1 MNALLPFLILGIT
14 AGSVYGLTGT
24 GLVLTYKTSGIFN
37 FAQGAVATT
46 GAYAFY
52 ILHDDVLHLPAVP
65 TALICVFVVGPV
77 LGLGLEAMARR
88 LADASA
94 TMQVVATIGLVL
106 VVQGFFSA
114 TFGTLARTFPAWLP
128 QHTVNIGGAF
138 VGVDQMII
146 TGIALAA
153 TVALFLFFRLTRL
166 GLAMRGVVD
175 NPELLDLGGT
185 SPAAVRRWAWII
197 GSSFATLAGILLA
210 PSLNLDAVVLTL
222 LVVQAFG
229 AAAIGRFSS
238 LPLTYIGGLVIG
250 IAASV
255 ATKYVVTSSAA
266 LAGLPA
272 SIPFIVLFL
281 VLVFTPR
288 SRLADR
294 RVRRPRPVPRYTA
307 PARVQLAG
315 AVMVGAALLL
325 VPHLVNVGQLP
336 YWSDALTQVVLF
348 LSLGLLVRTSGQVS
362 LCQAAFA
369 AIGATTMGHLTAGF
383 GLPWGAAL
391 LLAGLAA
398 VPIGAFIAIPAIR
411 LPGVFLALAT
421 FGFGVTMEQMGYPLW
436 IMFGSSSLGQAV
448 NRPSFA
454 QGDIAYYYLMLAF
467 AVLAGLLVVWLV
479 RSRLGRLL
487 RGMADSP
494 VALAT
499 HGTSVTVTRVLV
511 FCVAAFLAAVS
522 GALFGGVVHTVTSAD
537 FTSFSSLTL
546 LALLVIMPGREPWYA
561 FGAGFALVVL
571 PSWISTGATVGDWL
585 NVAFGLAAVQV
596 ALGFAP
602 RNDRLHRFLDR
613 IGGRRPAVTGPVR
626 LWLPGPPRRGL
637 RSPGRRRRAAAAAE
651 LAVPSAASAA
661 ANGRVAAAPAA
672 GLDLAHVTVRY
683 GGHVAVND
691 VSLTAPVGQ
700 ITGLIGPNGAGKTT
714 LFNVA
719 SGLVRPAGGTLRL
732 HGADLSALDPAA
744 RARHGLGRTFQKMEL
759 FDSLTVRENVSLGR
773 EAGQAGRRPW
783 RHLAETSAER
793 RRRGAAA
800 EQAMTLAGI
809 GRAGRPPGSRAVHR
823 AAAARGT
830 GPLPGGPVRRAAAR
844 RAVLR
849 AGRGGDRAVR
859 RDPQRGRRGAGRRH
873 PAGGA
878 RHGAGHDHLPLRP
891 RAGLRDEDL
900 RGDHGGREFQRRGP
914 GRLPGHRAGRP
925 AATKDGEVAGM
936 LELRGIEA
944 GYGEH
949 TVLRDVWLTVQP
961 GTVVA
966 VLGPNGAGKT
976 TLLRVVSGLLR
987 PSAGTVLLGGEDVTR
1002 ARPYARARRGL
1013 CHIPEGRGIYPTLTV
1028 RENLVLHSPKGDEAA
1043 ALDRAVAAFPVL
1055 GEKLRQPAGQLSGGQ
1070 QQMLSLVRAYLTSPK
1085 LVLVDEAS
1093 MGLAPVIV
1101 DKIFEF
1107 LGEIAASGTAL
1118 LLVEQYVSR
1127 ALALAS
1133 HVYLLN
1139 KGGVVFSGKPRDIA
1153 DDLFVHYLGIAAG
1166 AH

>member
-1 MNALLPFLILGIT
+1 MNALLPFIILGIT

-65 TALICVFVVGPV
+65 TALICVFVIGPV

-94 TMQVVATIGLVL
+94 TMQVVATVGIVL
-106 VVQGFFSA
+106 AVQGFFSA

-128 QHTVNIGGAF
+128 QDTVKIGGAF
-138 VGVDQMII
+138 VGEDQIVI

-210 PSLNLDAVVLTL
+210 PTLNLDATVLTL

-229 AAAIGRFSS
+229 AATIGRFSS
-238 LPLTYIGGLVIG
+238 LPLTYIGGLVVG
-250 IAASV
+250 IVASI
-255 ATKYVVTSSAA
+255 ATKYVVTASAA

-294 RVRRPRPVPRYTA
+294 RVRRPRPAAVYSA

-315 AVMVGAALLL
+315 AIIVAAVLLL
-325 VPHLVNVGQLP
+325 VPHLVNAGQLP

-369 AIGATTMGHLTAGF
+369 AIGATTMGHLTAGS

-421 FGFGVTMEQMGYPLW
+421 FGFGVTMEQIGYPLW
-436 IMFGSSSLGQAV
+436 LMFGSSSTGQAV

-467 AVLAGLLVVWLV
+467 AVIAGLLVVWLV

-499 HGTSVTVTRVLV
+499 QGTSVVVTRLLV
-511 FCVAAFLAAVS
+511 FCVAAFLAGIS
-522 GALFGGVVHTVTSAD
+522 GALFGGVVHTVTSGD

-561 FGAGFALVVL
+561 FAAGFALVVL
-571 PSWISTGATVGDWL
+571 PSWISTGAAVGDWL
-585 NVAFGLAAVQV
+585 NVLFGVAAVQI

-602 RNDRLHRFLDR
+602 RNDRLHTFLDR
-613 IGGRRPAVTGPVR
+613 IGGRRERITIPITPT
-626 LWLPGPPRRGL
+626 
-637 RSPGRRRRAAAAAE
+637 
-651 LAVPSAASAA
+651 
-661 ANGRVAAAPAA
+661 AAAPAVTTGSGRSGEPGPEAPAAVTAGPPREATA

-683 GGHVAVND
+683 GGHVAVSD
-691 VSLTAPVGQ
+691 VSLSAPVGR

-719 SGLVRPAGGTLRL
+719 SGLVRPGGGTLRL
-732 HGADLSALDPAA
+732 HGADMSGLDPAA
-744 RARHGLGRTFQKMEL
+744 RARRGLGRTFQKMEL
-759 FDSLTVRENVSLGR
+759 FDSLTARENVSLGW
-773 EAGQAGRRPW
+773 EAARAGRRPW
-783 RHLAETSAER
+783 RHLAETSADR
-793 RRRGAAA
+793 RSRGAATD
-800 EQAMTLAGI
+800 Q
-809 GRAGRPPGSRAVHR
+809 
-823 AAAARGT
+823 
-830 GPLPGGPVRRAAAR
+830 
-844 RAVLR
+844 
-849 AGRGGDRAVR
+849 
-859 RDPQRGRRGAGRRH
+859 
-873 PAGGA
+873 
-878 RHGAGHDHLPLRP
+878 
-891 RAGLRDEDL
+891 
-900 RGDHGGREFQRRGP
+900 
-914 GRLPGHRAGRP
+914 
-925 AATKDGEVAGM
+925 
-936 LELRGIEA
+936 
-944 GYGEH
+944 
-949 TVLRDVWLTVQP
+949 
-961 GTVVA
+961 
-966 VLGPNGAGKT
+966 
-976 TLLRVVSGLLR
+976 
-987 PSAGTVLLGGEDVTR
+987 
-1002 ARPYARARRGL
+1002 
-1013 CHIPEGRGIYPTLTV
+1013 
-1028 RENLVLHSPKGDEAA
+1028 
-1043 ALDRAVAAFPVL
+1043 
-1055 GEKLRQPAGQLSGGQ
+1055 
-1070 QQMLSLVRAYLTSPK
+1070 
-1085 LVLVDEAS
+1085 
-1093 MGLAPVIV
+1093 
-1101 DKIFEF
+1101 
-1107 LGEIAASGTAL
+1107 
-1118 LLVEQYVSR
+1118 
-1127 ALALAS
+1127 ALALAGIAGLAGRPVAALS
-1133 HVYLLN
+1133 TGQRRLVELARCLAGRFDVLLLDEPSSGLDGAETERFGDILTQVVAERGVGILLVEHDMALVMSICDYVHVLDFGT
-1139 KGGVVFSGKPRDIA
+1139 KIFEGGPA
-1153 DDLFVHYLGIAAG
+1153 DVASSETVRAAYLGTEPVGQPQPKMAR
-1166 AH
+1166 

>member
-1 MNALLPFLILGIT
+1 MNALLPFIILGIT

-65 TALICVFVVGPV
+65 TALICVFVIGPV

-94 TMQVVATIGLVL
+94 TMQVVATVGIVL
-106 VVQGFFSA
+106 AVQGFFSA

-128 QHTVNIGGAF
+128 QDTVKIGGAF
-138 VGVDQMII
+138 VGEDQIVI

-210 PSLNLDAVVLTL
+210 PTLNLDATVLTL

-238 LPLTYIGGLVIG
+238 LPLTYIGGLVVG
-250 IAASV
+250 IVASI
-255 ATKYVVTSSAA
+255 ATKYVVTASAA

-294 RVRRPRPVPRYTA
+294 RVRRPRPAAVYSA

-315 AVMVGAALLL
+315 AIIVAAVLLL
-325 VPHLVNVGQLP
+325 VPHLVNAGQLP

-369 AIGATTMGHLTAGF
+369 AIGATTMGHLTAGS

-421 FGFGVTMEQMGYPLW
+421 FGFGVTMEQIGYPLW
-436 IMFGSSSLGQAV
+436 LMFGSSSTGQAV

-467 AVLAGLLVVWLV
+467 AVIAGLLVVWLV

-499 HGTSVTVTRVLV
+499 QGTSVVVTRLLV
-511 FCVAAFLAAVS
+511 FCVAAFLAGIS
-522 GALFGGVVHTVTSAD
+522 GALFGGVVHTVTSGD

-561 FGAGFALVVL
+561 FAAGFALVVL
-571 PSWISTGATVGDWL
+571 PSWISTGAAVGDWL
-585 NVAFGLAAVQV
+585 NVLFGVAAVQI

-602 RNDRLHRFLDR
+602 RNDRLHTFLDR
-613 IGGRRPAVTGPVR
+613 IGGRRERITIPITPT
-626 LWLPGPPRRGL
+626 
-637 RSPGRRRRAAAAAE
+637 
-651 LAVPSAASAA
+651 
-661 ANGRVAAAPAA
+661 AAAPAVTTGSGRSGEPGPEAPAAVTAGPPREATA

-683 GGHVAVND
+683 GGHVAVSD
-691 VSLTAPVGQ
+691 VSLSAPVGR

-719 SGLVRPAGGTLRL
+719 SGLVRPGGGTLRL
-732 HGADLSALDPAA
+732 HGADMSGLDPAA
-744 RARHGLGRTFQKMEL
+744 RARRGLGRTFQKMEL
-759 FDSLTVRENVSLGR
+759 FDSLTARENVSLGW
-773 EAGQAGRRPW
+773 EAARAGRRPW
-783 RHLAETSAER
+783 RHLAETSADR
-793 RRRGAAA
+793 RSRGAATD
-800 EQAMTLAGI
+800 Q
-809 GRAGRPPGSRAVHR
+809 
-823 AAAARGT
+823 
-830 GPLPGGPVRRAAAR
+830 
-844 RAVLR
+844 
-849 AGRGGDRAVR
+849 
-859 RDPQRGRRGAGRRH
+859 
-873 PAGGA
+873 
-878 RHGAGHDHLPLRP
+878 
-891 RAGLRDEDL
+891 
-900 RGDHGGREFQRRGP
+900 
-914 GRLPGHRAGRP
+914 
-925 AATKDGEVAGM
+925 
-936 LELRGIEA
+936 
-944 GYGEH
+944 
-949 TVLRDVWLTVQP
+949 
-961 GTVVA
+961 
-966 VLGPNGAGKT
+966 
-976 TLLRVVSGLLR
+976 
-987 PSAGTVLLGGEDVTR
+987 
-1002 ARPYARARRGL
+1002 
-1013 CHIPEGRGIYPTLTV
+1013 
-1028 RENLVLHSPKGDEAA
+1028 
-1043 ALDRAVAAFPVL
+1043 
-1055 GEKLRQPAGQLSGGQ
+1055 
-1070 QQMLSLVRAYLTSPK
+1070 
-1085 LVLVDEAS
+1085 
-1093 MGLAPVIV
+1093 
-1101 DKIFEF
+1101 
-1107 LGEIAASGTAL
+1107 
-1118 LLVEQYVSR
+1118 
-1127 ALALAS
+1127 ALALAGIAGLAGRPVAALS
-1133 HVYLLN
+1133 TGQRRLVELARCLAGRFDVLLLDEPSSGLDGAETERFGDILTQVVAERGVGILLVEHDMALVMSICDYVHVLDFGT
-1139 KGGVVFSGKPRDIA
+1139 KIFEGGPA
-1153 DDLFVHYLGIAAG
+1153 DVASSETVRAAYLGTEPVGQPQPKMAR
-1166 AH
+1166 

>member
-1 MNALLPFLILGIT
+1 MNALLPFVILGIT

-46 GAYAFY
+46 GAYVFY
-52 ILHDDVLHLPAVP
+52 ILHDDLLHLPAVP

-94 TMQVVATIGLVL
+94 TMKVVATVGIVL
-106 VVQGFFSA
+106 AVQGFFAA

-153 TVALFLFFRLTRL
+153 TVALFLFFRLARL

-185 SPAAVRRWAWII
+185 SPAVVRRWAWII

-210 PSLNLDAVVLTL
+210 PTLNLDATVLTL

-238 LPLTYIGGLVIG
+238 LPLTYVGGLVVG
-250 IAASV
+250 VAAAV
-255 ATKYVVTSSAA
+255 VTKYVVTSSAA

-281 VLVFTPR
+281 VLIFTPR
-288 SRLADR
+288 SKLAGR
-294 RVRRPRPVPRYTA
+294 RVARPRPAAAYAA

-315 AVMVGAALLL
+315 AIMLGAVLLV
-325 VPHLVNVGQLP
+325 VPHLVNAGQLP
-336 YWSDALTQVVLF
+336 YWSDALTQVILF

-383 GLPWGAAL
+383 GLPWGVAL

-421 FGFGVTMEQMGYPLW
+421 FGFGVTMQQMGYPLW
-436 IMFGSSSLGQAV
+436 LMFGSSSLGQAV

-454 QGDIAYYYLMLAF
+454 QGDIAYYYLALGF
-467 AVLAGLLVVWLV
+467 AATAGLVVVWLV

-499 HGTSVTVTRVLV
+499 QGTSVVVTRVLV
-511 FCVAAFLAAVS
+511 FCIAAFLAAVS
-522 GALFGGVVHTVTSAD
+522 GALFGGVVHSVTSTG
-537 FTSFSSLTL
+537 FTAFSSLTL
-546 LALLVIMPGREPWYA
+546 LALLAIIPGREPWYA
-561 FGAGFALVVL
+561 FGAGFALVVI

-585 NVAFGLAAVQV
+585 NVLFGVSAVQV

-602 RNDRLHRFLDR
+602 RNERLHWFLDR
-613 IGGRRPAVTGPVR
+613 IGGRPPEVTAPAVPAATANGGRPAPEATTAAGPAT
-626 LWLPGPPRRGL
+626 PGTAG
-637 RSPGRRRRAAAAAE
+637 PGD
-651 LAVPSAASAA
+651 
-661 ANGRVAAAPAA
+661 GRDTPA

-683 GGHVAVND
+683 GGHVAVSD
-691 VSLTAPVGQ
+691 VSLSAPVGQ

-719 SGLVRPAGGTLRL
+719 SGLIRPAGGTLRL
-732 HGADLSALDPAA
+732 HGADMAALDPAA
-744 RARHGLGRTFQKMEL
+744 RARRGLGRTFQQMEL

-783 RHLAETSAER
+783 RHLAETGSER
-793 RRRGAAA
+793 RGRGAAS
-800 EQAMTLAGI
+800 EQAMALAGVAGLADRPVAALSTGQRRLVELARCLAGPFDVLMLDEPSSGLDGAETERFGEVLTQVVAERGVGI
-809 GRAGRPPGSRAVHR
+809 LLVEHDMALVMTICDYVHVLDFGTKIFEGSAADVSGSDEVRAAYLGTEPAGRPQPRM
-823 AAAARGT
+823 AR
-830 GPLPGGPVRRAAAR
+830 
-844 RAVLR
+844 
-849 AGRGGDRAVR
+849 
-859 RDPQRGRRGAGRRH
+859 
-873 PAGGA
+873 
-878 RHGAGHDHLPLRP
+878 
-891 RAGLRDEDL
+891 
-900 RGDHGGREFQRRGP
+900 
-914 GRLPGHRAGRP
+914 
-925 AATKDGEVAGM
+925 
-936 LELRGIEA
+936 
-944 GYGEH
+944 
-949 TVLRDVWLTVQP
+949 
-961 GTVVA
+961 
-966 VLGPNGAGKT
+966 
-976 TLLRVVSGLLR
+976 
-987 PSAGTVLLGGEDVTR
+987 
-1002 ARPYARARRGL
+1002 
-1013 CHIPEGRGIYPTLTV
+1013 
-1028 RENLVLHSPKGDEAA
+1028 
-1043 ALDRAVAAFPVL
+1043 
-1055 GEKLRQPAGQLSGGQ
+1055 
-1070 QQMLSLVRAYLTSPK
+1070 
-1085 LVLVDEAS
+1085 
-1093 MGLAPVIV
+1093 
-1101 DKIFEF
+1101 
-1107 LGEIAASGTAL
+1107 
-1118 LLVEQYVSR
+1118 
-1127 ALALAS
+1127 
-1133 HVYLLN
+1133 
-1139 KGGVVFSGKPRDIA
+1139 
-1153 DDLFVHYLGIAAG
+1153 
-1166 AH
+1166 

>member
-1 MNALLPFLILGIT
+1 MNALLPFVILGIT

-46 GAYAFY
+46 GAYVFY

-77 LGLGLEAMARR
+77 LGLGMEAMARR
-88 LADASA
+88 LAEASA
-94 TMQVVATIGLVL
+94 TMKVVATVGVVL

-128 QHTVNIGGAF
+128 QHTFGIGGVFIGA
-138 VGVDQMII
+138 DQMII

-197 GSSFATLAGILLA
+197 GSSFAVLAGVLLA
-210 PSLNLDAVVLTL
+210 PTLNLDATVLTL

-238 LPLTYIGGLVIG
+238 LPLTYAGGLAVG
-250 IAASV
+250 IMASV
-255 ATKYVVTSSAA
+255 ATKYVVTASAA

-281 VLVFTPR
+281 VLIFTPR
-288 SRLADR
+288 SKLADR
-294 RVRRPRPVPRYTA
+294 RVSRPRPAAVYAA

-315 AVMVGAALLL
+315 AAVLGVVLLA
-325 VPHLVNVGQLP
+325 VPHLVNAGQLP
-336 YWSDALTQVVLF
+336 YWSDGLSQVVLF

-454 QGDIAYYYLMLAF
+454 QGDIAYYYLVLAF
-467 AVLAGLLVVWLV
+467 AVAAGLLVVWLV

-499 HGTSVTVTRVLV
+499 HGTSVVVTRVLV
-511 FCVAAFLAAVS
+511 FCLAAFLAGIS
-522 GALFGGVVHTVTSAD
+522 GALFGGVVHTVTSSD
-537 FTSFSSLTL
+537 FTAFSSLTL

-561 FGAGFALVVL
+561 FAAGFALVII
-571 PSWISTGATVGDWL
+571 PSWISTGGTVGDWL
-585 NVAFGLAAVQV
+585 NVLFGAAAVQV
-596 ALGFAP
+596 AIGLVP
-602 RNDRLHRFLDR
+602 RNERLHGFLDR
-613 IGGRRPAVTGPVR
+613 IGGRRPAPATASASGEP
-626 LWLPGPPRRGL
+626 
-637 RSPGRRRRAAAAAE
+637 SQAE
-651 LAVPSAASAA
+651 ETRVPAA
-661 ANGRVAAAPAA
+661 ANGSGPGVGRPGEDRKTPAA

-683 GGHVAVND
+683 GGHLAVND
-691 VSLTAPVGQ
+691 VSLTAPVGR

-719 SGLVRPAGGTLRL
+719 SGLVRPAGGTPRL
-732 HGADLSALDPAA
+732 HGADMSTLDPAA
-744 RARHGLGRTFQKMEL
+744 RARQGLGRTFQKMEL
-759 FDSLTVRENVSLGR
+759 FDSLTTKNVSLGR

-783 RHLAETSAER
+783 RHVAETRRER
-793 RRRGAAA
+793 HSRDAAT
-800 EQAMTLAGI
+800 EQAMALTGIADLADRPVAALSTGQRRLAELARCLAGDFDM
-809 GRAGRPPGSRAVHR
+809 
-823 AAAARGT
+823 
-830 GPLPGGPVRRAAAR
+830 L
-844 RAVLR
+844 L
-849 AGRGGDRAVR
+849 
-859 RDPQRGRRGAGRRH
+859 
-873 PAGGA
+873 
-878 RHGAGHDHLPLRP
+878 L
-891 RAGLRDEDL
+891 DE
-900 RGDHGGREFQRRGP
+900 P
-914 GRLPGHRAGRP
+914 S
-925 AATKDGEVAGM
+925 
-936 LELRGIEA
+936 
-944 GYGEH
+944 
-949 TVLRDVWLTVQP
+949 
-961 GTVVA
+961 
-966 VLGPNGAGKT
+966 
-976 TLLRVVSGLLR
+976 SG
-987 PSAGTVLLGGEDVTR
+987 
-1002 ARPYARARRGL
+1002 
-1013 CHIPEGRGIYPTLTV
+1013 
-1028 RENLVLHSPKGDEAA
+1028 
-1043 ALDRAVAAFPVL
+1043 LDRAETMRFGAVLTRVVAERGVGILLVEHDMALVMNICDYVHVLDFGTKIFEGTAADTSSSDIVRAAYLGTEPV
-1055 GEKLRQPAGQLSGGQ
+1055 GQ
-1070 QQMLSLVRAYLTSPK
+1070 QQPK
-1085 LVLVDEAS
+1085 MA
-1093 MGLAPVIV
+1093 
-1101 DKIFEF
+1101 
-1107 LGEIAASGTAL
+1107 
-1118 LLVEQYVSR
+1118 R
-1127 ALALAS
+1127 
-1133 HVYLLN
+1133 
-1139 KGGVVFSGKPRDIA
+1139 
-1153 DDLFVHYLGIAAG
+1153 
-1166 AH
+1166 

>member
-1 MNALLPFLILGIT
+1 MNALLPFVILGIT

-46 GAYAFY
+46 GAYVFY
-52 ILHDDVLHLPAVP
+52 ILHDDVLRLPAVP

-77 LGLGLEAMARR
+77 LGLGMEAMARR

-94 TMQVVATIGLVL
+94 TMKVVATIGLVL

-128 QHTVNIGGAF
+128 QHTVKVGGVF
-138 VGVDQMII
+138 VGEDQMII

-197 GSSFATLAGILLA
+197 GSSFAVLAGVLLA
-210 PSLNLDAVVLTL
+210 PTLNLDATVLTL

-250 IAASV
+250 IVASV

-281 VLVFTPR
+281 VLIFTPR
-288 SRLADR
+288 SKLADR
-294 RVRRPRPVPRYTA
+294 RVSRPRPAAVYAA

-315 AVMVGAALLL
+315 VAVLAIILLA
-325 VPHLVNVGQLP
+325 VPHLVNSAQLP
-336 YWSDALTQVVLF
+336 YWSDGMTQVILF

-383 GLPWGAAL
+383 GLPWGIAL

-398 VPIGAFIAIPAIR
+398 VPVGAFIAIPAIR

-448 NRPSFA
+448 NRPAFA

-467 AVLAGLLVVWLV
+467 AVLAGLLIVWLV

-494 VALAT
+494 VALST
-499 HGTSVTVTRVLV
+499 HGTSVVVTRVLV
-511 FCVAAFLAAVS
+511 FCIAAFLAAIS
-522 GALFGGVVHTVTSAD
+522 DALFGGVVHTVTSSD

-585 NVAFGLAAVQV
+585 NVLFGVAAVQV

-602 RNDRLHRFLDR
+602 RNERLHRLLDR
-613 IGGRRPAVTGPVR
+613 IGGRRRPPVTASPSPEVPV
-626 LWLPGPPRRGL
+626 P
-637 RSPGRRRRAAAAAE
+637 AAAAPGPAK
-651 LAVPSAASAA
+651 ATAHGA
-661 ANGRVAAAPAA
+661 ANGAGTATTGPGRDRPPAAA
-672 GLDLAHVTVRY
+672 GLDLAHVTVRF

-691 VSLTAPVGQ
+691 VSLTAPVGR

-719 SGLVRPAGGTLRL
+719 SGLVRPAAGTLRL
-732 HGADLSALDPAA
+732 HGADMSALDPAA

-759 FDSLTVRENVSLGR
+759 FDSLTARENVSLGR
-773 EAGQAGRRPW
+773 EAASAGRRPW
-783 RHLAETSAER
+783 RHLAETSKEQRSRSEAT
-793 RRRGAAA
+793 
-800 EQAMTLAGI
+800 EQAMELAGV
-809 GRAGRPPGSRAVHR
+809 AQLANRPV
-823 AAAARGT
+823 AALST
-830 GPLPGGPVRRAAAR
+830 G
-844 RAVLR
+844 
-849 AGRGGDRAVR
+849 
-859 RDPQRGRRGAGRRH
+859 
-873 PAGGA
+873 
-878 RHGAGHDHLPLRP
+878 
-891 RAGLRDEDL
+891 
-900 RGDHGGREFQRRGP
+900 QRRLVELA
-914 GRLPGHRAGRP
+914 RCLAGQFDVLLLDEP
-925 AATKDGEVAGM
+925 SSGLDGVETERFGQ
-936 LELRGIEA
+936 I
-944 GYGEH
+944 
-949 TVLRDVWLTVQP
+949 LTR
-961 GTVVA
+961 VVA
-966 VLGPNGAGKT
+966 ERGVGILLVEHDMALVMNICDYVHVLDF
-976 TLLRVVSGLLR
+976 
-987 PSAGTVLLGGEDVTR
+987 GT
-1002 ARPYARARRGL
+1002 
-1013 CHIPEGRGIYPTLTV
+1013 
-1028 RENLVLHSPKGDEAA
+1028 
-1043 ALDRAVAAFPVL
+1043 
-1055 GEKLRQPAGQLSGGQ
+1055 
-1070 QQMLSLVRAYLTSPK
+1070 
-1085 LVLVDEAS
+1085 
-1093 MGLAPVIV
+1093 
-1101 DKIFEF
+1101 KIFE
-1107 LGEIAASGTAL
+1107 GTTADVSSSDEVRAA
-1118 LLVEQYVSR
+1118 
-1127 ALALAS
+1127 
-1133 HVYLLN
+1133 
-1139 KGGVVFSGKPRDIA
+1139 
-1153 DDLFVHYLGIAAG
+1153 YLGTEPVGQRQPKIVR
-1166 AH
+1166 

>member
-1 MNALLPFLILGIT
+1 MNALLPFVILGIT

-46 GAYAFY
+46 GAYVFY

-77 LGLGLEAMARR
+77 LGLGMEAMARR

-94 TMQVVATIGLVL
+94 TMKVVATVGLVL

-128 QHTVNIGGAF
+128 QRTFDIGGVF
-138 VGVDQMII
+138 IGEDQMII

-197 GSSFATLAGILLA
+197 GSSFAVLAGVLLA
-210 PSLNLDAVVLTL
+210 PTLNLDATVLTL

-238 LPLTYIGGLVIG
+238 LPLTYVGGLAVG
-250 IAASV
+250 IIASV
-255 ATKYVVTSSAA
+255 ATKYVVTGSAA

-281 VLVFTPR
+281 VLIFTPR
-288 SRLADR
+288 SKLADR
-294 RVRRPRPVPRYTA
+294 RVSRPRPTAVYAA

-315 AVMVGAALLL
+315 AAVLGVVLLV
-325 VPHLVNVGQLP
+325 VPHLVNAGQLP
-336 YWSDALTQVVLF
+336 YWSDGLTQVVLF

-383 GLPWGAAL
+383 GLPWGIAL

-421 FGFGVTMEQMGYPLW
+421 FGFGVTMQQMGYPLW

-467 AVLAGLLVVWLV
+467 VVAASLLVVWLV

-499 HGTSVTVTRVLV
+499 HGTSVLVTRVLV
-511 FCVAAFLAAVS
+511 FCVAAFLAGLS
-522 GALFGGVVHTVTSAD
+522 GALFGGVVHTVTSSD
-537 FTSFSSLTL
+537 FAAFSSLTL

-561 FGAGFALVVL
+561 FAAGFALVII
-571 PSWISTGATVGDWL
+571 PSWISTGGTVGDWL
-585 NVAFGLAAVQV
+585 NVLFGAAAVQV
-596 ALGFAP
+596 AIGLVP
-602 RNDRLHRFLDR
+602 RNERLHHFLDR
-613 IGGRRPAVTGPVR
+613 IGGRRRPTTASPVPEPA
-626 LWLPGPPRRGL
+626 
-637 RSPGRRRRAAAAAE
+637 E
-651 LAVPSAASAA
+651 VPETSAA
-661 ANGRVAAAPAA
+661 AQAVNGSGAAVSRLVRDHKTAAA

-691 VSLTAPVGQ
+691 VSLTAPVGR

-714 LFNVA
+714 LVQR
-719 SGLVRPAGGTLRL
+719 GLRPGPAGGR
-732 HGADLSALDPAA
+732 HGAVA
-744 RARHGLGRTFQKMEL
+744 
-759 FDSLTVRENVSLGR
+759 
-773 EAGQAGRRPW
+773 
-783 RHLAETSAER
+783 
-793 RRRGAAA
+793 RRGYVHAGSCGPGPAGPRPDLPEDGA
-800 EQAMTLAGI
+800 VRLADHDPERVPRPG
-809 GRAGRPPGSRAVHR
+809 GRAGRPAALAARRRDQARPAQPQRGHRAGDGAGRDRRPGRPPGGGAVHR
-823 AAAARGT
+823 AAPAGRT
-830 GPLPGGPVRRAAAR
+830 GPLPGRRVRRAAAR

-849 AGRGGDRAVR
+849 PGPGGDDEVRRGPGPGRGGAGS
-859 RDPQRGRRGAGRRH
+859 RD

-878 RHGAGHDHLPLRP
+878 RHGPGHEYLRLRS
-891 RAGLRDEDL
+891 RARLWHEDL
-900 RGDHGGREFQRRGP
+900 RGNRGG
-914 GRLPGHRAGRP
+914 H
-925 AATKDGEVAGM
+925 
-936 LELRGIEA
+936 
-944 GYGEH
+944 
-949 TVLRDVWLTVQP
+949 
-961 GTVVA
+961 
-966 VLGPNGAGKT
+966 
-976 TLLRVVSGLLR
+976 
-987 PSAGTVLLGGEDVTR
+987 
-1002 ARPYARARRGL
+1002 
-1013 CHIPEGRGIYPTLTV
+1013 
-1028 RENLVLHSPKGDEAA
+1028 
-1043 ALDRAVAAFPVL
+1043 
-1055 GEKLRQPAGQLSGGQ
+1055 
-1070 QQMLSLVRAYLTSPK
+1070 
-1085 LVLVDEAS
+1085 
-1093 MGLAPVIV
+1093 
-1101 DKIFEF
+1101 
-1107 LGEIAASGTAL
+1107 
-1118 LLVEQYVSR
+1118 
-1127 ALALAS
+1127 
-1133 HVYLLN
+1133 
-1139 KGGVVFSGKPRDIA
+1139 
-1153 DDLFVHYLGIAAG
+1153 
-1166 AH
+1166 

>member
-1 MNALLPFLILGIT
+1 MNALLPFVILGIT

-46 GAYAFY
+46 GAYVFY

-77 LGLGLEAMARR
+77 LGLGMEAMARR
-88 LADASA
+88 LAEASA
-94 TMQVVATIGLVL
+94 TMKVVATVGVVL

-128 QHTVNIGGAF
+128 QHTFGIGGVFIGA
-138 VGVDQMII
+138 DQMII

-197 GSSFATLAGILLA
+197 GSSFAVLAGVLLA
-210 PSLNLDAVVLTL
+210 PTLNLDATVLTL

-238 LPLTYIGGLVIG
+238 LPLTYAGGLAVG
-250 IAASV
+250 IMASV
-255 ATKYVVTSSAA
+255 ATKYVVTASAA

-281 VLVFTPR
+281 VLIFTPR
-288 SRLADR
+288 SKLADR
-294 RVRRPRPVPRYTA
+294 RVSRPRPAAVYAA

-315 AVMVGAALLL
+315 AAVLGVVLLA
-325 VPHLVNVGQLP
+325 VPHLVNAGQLP
-336 YWSDALTQVVLF
+336 YWSDGLSQVVLF

-421 FGFGVTMEQMGYPLW
+421 FGFGVTMQQMGYPLW

-454 QGDIAYYYLMLAF
+454 QGDIAYYYLVLAF
-467 AVLAGLLVVWLV
+467 AVAAGLLVVWLV

-499 HGTSVTVTRVLV
+499 HGTSVVVTRVLV
-511 FCVAAFLAAVS
+511 FCLAAFLAGIS
-522 GALFGGVVHTVTSAD
+522 GALFGGVVHTVTSSD
-537 FTSFSSLTL
+537 FTAFSSLTL

-561 FGAGFALVVL
+561 FAAGFALVII
-571 PSWISTGATVGDWL
+571 PSWISTGGTVGDWL
-585 NVAFGLAAVQV
+585 NVLFGAAAVQV
-596 ALGFAP
+596 AIGLVP
-602 RNDRLHRFLDR
+602 RNERLHGFLDR
-613 IGGRRPAVTGPVR
+613 IGGRRPAPATASASGEP
-626 LWLPGPPRRGL
+626 
-637 RSPGRRRRAAAAAE
+637 SQAE
-651 LAVPSAASAA
+651 ETRVPAA
-661 ANGRVAAAPAA
+661 ANGSGPGVGRPGEDRKTPAA

-683 GGHVAVND
+683 GGHLAVND
-691 VSLTAPVGQ
+691 VSLTAPVGR

-719 SGLVRPAGGTLRL
+719 SGLVRPAGGTPRL
-732 HGADLSALDPAA
+732 HGADMSTLDPAA
-744 RARHGLGRTFQKMEL
+744 RARQGLGRTFQKMEL
-759 FDSLTVRENVSLGR
+759 FDSLTTIQNVSLGR

-783 RHLAETSAER
+783 RHVAETRRER
-793 RRRGAAA
+793 HSRDAAT
-800 EQAMTLAGI
+800 EQAMALTGIADLADRPVAALSTGQRRLAELARCLAGDFDM
-809 GRAGRPPGSRAVHR
+809 
-823 AAAARGT
+823 
-830 GPLPGGPVRRAAAR
+830 L
-844 RAVLR
+844 L
-849 AGRGGDRAVR
+849 
-859 RDPQRGRRGAGRRH
+859 
-873 PAGGA
+873 
-878 RHGAGHDHLPLRP
+878 L
-891 RAGLRDEDL
+891 DE
-900 RGDHGGREFQRRGP
+900 P
-914 GRLPGHRAGRP
+914 S
-925 AATKDGEVAGM
+925 
-936 LELRGIEA
+936 
-944 GYGEH
+944 
-949 TVLRDVWLTVQP
+949 
-961 GTVVA
+961 
-966 VLGPNGAGKT
+966 
-976 TLLRVVSGLLR
+976 SG
-987 PSAGTVLLGGEDVTR
+987 
-1002 ARPYARARRGL
+1002 
-1013 CHIPEGRGIYPTLTV
+1013 
-1028 RENLVLHSPKGDEAA
+1028 
-1043 ALDRAVAAFPVL
+1043 LDRAETMRFGAVLTRVVAERGVGILLVEHDMALVMNICDYVHVLDFGTKIFEGTAADTSSSDIVRAAYLGTEPV
-1055 GEKLRQPAGQLSGGQ
+1055 GQ
-1070 QQMLSLVRAYLTSPK
+1070 QQPK
-1085 LVLVDEAS
+1085 MA
-1093 MGLAPVIV
+1093 
-1101 DKIFEF
+1101 
-1107 LGEIAASGTAL
+1107 
-1118 LLVEQYVSR
+1118 R
-1127 ALALAS
+1127 
-1133 HVYLLN
+1133 
-1139 KGGVVFSGKPRDIA
+1139 
-1153 DDLFVHYLGIAAG
+1153 
-1166 AH
+1166 

>member
-1 MNALLPFLILGIT
+1 MNALLPFIILGIT

-52 ILHDDVLHLPAVP
+52 ILHDDVLHLPTVP
-65 TALICVFVVGPV
+65 TALICVFVIGPV

-94 TMQVVATIGLVL
+94 TMQVVATVGIVL

-114 TFGTLARTFPAWLP
+114 TFGTLVRTFPAWLP
-128 QHTVNIGGAF
+128 QDTVKIGGAF
-138 VGVDQMII
+138 VGEDQIII

-210 PSLNLDAVVLTL
+210 PTLNLDATVLTL

-238 LPLTYIGGLVIG
+238 LPLTYIGGLVVG
-250 IAASV
+250 IVASI
-255 ATKYVVTSSAA
+255 ATKYVVTASAA

-294 RVRRPRPVPRYTA
+294 RVRRPRPAAVYSA
-307 PARVQLAG
+307 PARVQLGGAIIVG
-315 AVMVGAALLL
+315 AVLLL
-325 VPHLVNVGQLP
+325 VPHLVGAGQLP

-436 IMFGSSSLGQAV
+436 LMFGSSSLGQAV

-467 AVLAGLLVVWLV
+467 AVIAGLVVVGLV

-499 HGTSVTVTRVLV
+499 QGTSVVVTRLLV
-511 FCVAAFLAAVS
+511 FCVAAFLAGLS
-522 GALFGGVVHTVTSAD
+522 GALFGGVVHTVTSGD

-561 FGAGFALVVL
+561 FAAGFALVVI
-571 PSWISTGATVGDWL
+571 PSWLSTGATVGDWL
-585 NVAFGLAAVQV
+585 NVLFGVAAVQI

-602 RNDRLHRFLDR
+602 RNVRLHNFLDR
-613 IGGRRPAVTGPVR
+613 IGGRRKRITGPLTPTAAVPATTAVPGAAGE
-626 LWLPGPPRRGL
+626 PGPEAPAT
-637 RSPGRRRRAAAAAE
+637 RRAGVAVNGFEGTAPPAPGISVPPAAATAA
-651 LAVPSAASAA
+651 LPRAAS
-661 ANGRVAAAPAA
+661 A

-683 GGHVAVND
+683 GGHVAVSD
-691 VSLTAPVGQ
+691 VSLSAPVGR

-719 SGLVRPAGGTLRL
+719 SGLVRPGGGTLRL
-732 HGADLSALDPAA
+732 HGADMSGLDPAA
-744 RARHGLGRTFQKMEL
+744 RARRGLGRTFQKMEL
-759 FDSLTVRENVSLGR
+759 FDSLTARENVSLGW
-773 EAGQAGRRPW
+773 EAARAGRRPW
-783 RHLAETSAER
+783 RHLAETSADR
-793 RRRGAAA
+793 RD
-800 EQAMTLAGI
+800 
-809 GRAGRPPGSRAVHR
+809 
-823 AAAARGT
+823 RGT
-830 GPLPGGPVRRAAAR
+830 AA
-844 RAVLR
+844 
-849 AGRGGDRAVR
+849 D
-859 RDPQRGRRGAGRRH
+859 Q
-873 PAGGA
+873 
-878 RHGAGHDHLPLRP
+878 
-891 RAGLRDEDL
+891 
-900 RGDHGGREFQRRGP
+900 
-914 GRLPGHRAGRP
+914 
-925 AATKDGEVAGM
+925 
-936 LELRGIEA
+936 
-944 GYGEH
+944 
-949 TVLRDVWLTVQP
+949 
-961 GTVVA
+961 
-966 VLGPNGAGKT
+966 
-976 TLLRVVSGLLR
+976 
-987 PSAGTVLLGGEDVTR
+987 
-1002 ARPYARARRGL
+1002 
-1013 CHIPEGRGIYPTLTV
+1013 
-1028 RENLVLHSPKGDEAA
+1028 
-1043 ALDRAVAAFPVL
+1043 
-1055 GEKLRQPAGQLSGGQ
+1055 
-1070 QQMLSLVRAYLTSPK
+1070 
-1085 LVLVDEAS
+1085 
-1093 MGLAPVIV
+1093 
-1101 DKIFEF
+1101 
-1107 LGEIAASGTAL
+1107 
-1118 LLVEQYVSR
+1118 
-1127 ALALAS
+1127 ALALAGIS
-1133 HVYLLN
+1133 GLAGRPVAALSTGQRRLVELARCLAGRFDVLLLDEPSSGLDAAETERFGEILTQVVAERGVGILLVEHDMALVMSVCDYVHVLDFGT
-1139 KGGVVFSGKPRDIA
+1139 KIFEGDTA
-1153 DDLFVHYLGIAAG
+1153 DVAASEIVRAAYLGTEPVGQEQPKMAR
-1166 AH
+1166 